1 MTSRRQD
8 ELASLRAIYDDCSDL
23 QLAVKDDGP
32 EVTVKVTVKS
42 LRATFILPPEY
53 PEASPVLQIAI
64 GGADVSFADASIMRK
79 LSSELELLLETEAGN
94 EVLFSAIEL
103 IRTKVEQQTGAT
115 TAEETSSSVS
125 AAPPSPPIAAPTSFV
140 IHHSEPLVEKKSV
153 FIAHVANVQTV
164 AEVHEFRSFL
174 LSDKKLSRATHNIF
188 AYRVQVGTV
197 VYSDCDDDGETAA
210 GSRLAEMI
218 RLMNLKSGVA
228 VMVSRY
234 FGGTLLGPDRFKFI
248 NNSARGLLEKFSS

>member
-1 MTSRRQD
+1 MTSRQQD

-79 LSSELELLLETEAGN
+79 LSSELEQLLETEAGN

-103 IRTKVEQQTGAT
+103 IRAKVEQQTGAT

-125 AAPPSPPIAAPTSFV
+125 TPPSPPIAAPTSFV

-234 FGGTLLGPDRFKFI
+234 FGGTLLGPDRFKYI